1 MVKLIKDFALKG
13 NHAFVFDTIRS
24 KIPEFLNRED
34 EDGYHILEEIQESNR
49 MYRKAKI
56 EKKSFLNRFPS
67 FIRERL
73 PPNLLETSTKLEEE
87 NIFYEDEK
95 KIQWTISSQL
105 DDIYVLHGTT
115 KFIEID
121 PSSCKVIVLLYMEL
135 HHLEHYFP
143 NNVARKIVKPFIES
157 KVPEFFFSSLKQ
169 VYKQILDENIPSQT

>member
-1 MVKLIKDFALKG
+1 MVKFIKDFVLKG
-13 NHAFVFDTIRS
+13 DHAFVFDTIRS
-24 KIPEFLNRED
+24 KVPEFLNRED
-34 EDGYHILEEIQESNR
+34 EDGYHILEEIQEPNR

-56 EKKSFLNRFPS
+56 EKKSFLNRFPR

-73 PPNLLETSTKLEEE
+73 PRTLLETSTKLLEE
-87 NIFYEDEK
+87 NIFYEEEK

-121 PSSCKVIVLLYMEL
+121 QSSCKVMVLLYMEL

-143 NNVARKIVKPFIES
+143 NQVARGIVKPFIET
-157 KVPEFFFSSLKQ
+157 KVPEYFLSSLKQ
-169 VYKQILDENIPSQT
+169 VYKEILDENLQT